1 MAKPKKKPYN
11 PKEVEE
17 KIYKFWMKSGYF
29 NPDKLKKTGAKKP
42 FVILL
47 PPPNVTGSLHMGHA
61 LNATSSDVLIRWQRM
76 KGSLAAWLPG
86 IDHAGI
92 ATQRVVEKKLS
103 RKGINKLELGREKFL
118 KEVWSWKEKHGEII
132 LDQLKKLGASCD
144 WSRNRFTM
152 DPQYSKDVLE
162 TFVHYYKKGLIYR
175 GLRTINWCPRCHT
188 SLSDLEVEYREEGST
203 LYHIKYGPFVVATTR
218 PETKFGDTALAVNPK
233 DKRYK
238 KYIGKEVEI
247 ETLATD
253 GELDEPRKIKIKLK
267 VVGDLAVDPDFG
279 TGALKVTPAHDILDF
294 EISQRHDL
302 PIVQVIDRRG
312 KMSEGAGKYEGMKTK
327 EARDRVVKDLKA
339 IDLLIKEE
347 PYHHRAATCYRCSS
361 TIEPLPSKQWFMKMD
376 DLAKVATQV
385 IKKKKTV
392 ILPKNFE
399 KGYFSWLNNIRDWCV
414 SRQLWWGHQLP
425 VWFCENNEDEFIV
438 SIKKPTK
445 CSVCKKCKLQQS
457 EDVLDTWFSSALWPF
472 AGLSKK
478 DQKDFYP
485 SSVLTTARDIIN
497 LWVGRMVFS
506 GIEFKNKTPFETVL
520 IHGTILT
527 KNGQRMSKSL
537 GTGIDPLDLIDQY
550 GADATRF
557 GIIWQSM
564 GTQDIRW
571 DESAVVAGK
580 KFTNKIWNAT
590 RFVMGQIDKKETFS
604 VNLKKPRATKP
615 FNKKILA
622 QLEKTRKGIEKD
634 LGNYQFG
641 QALHK
646 FYEFFWHNYCDVCL
660 EKAKDNPSKETSN
673 VLFYVLVE
681 SLKLAHPFMPFVTE
695 EVYQSLPIKDKKLLM
710 IKKW

>member
-118 KEVWSWKEKHGEII
+118 KEVWSWKEEHGEII

-604 VNLKKPRATKP
+604 VNLKKPRATKS

>member
-1 MAKPKKKPYN
+1 MAKVKKKPYN

-17 KIYKFWMKSGYF
+17 KIYKLWMRSGYF

-61 LNATSSDVLIRWQRM
+61 LNAVSSDILIRWQRM
-76 KGSLAAWLPG
+76 RGSLTAWLPG

-92 ATQRVVEKKLS
+92 ATQRVVEKKL
-103 RKGINKLELGREKFL
+103 RKKGINKLELGREKFL
-118 KEVWSWKEKHGEII
+118 KEVWDWKEEHGEII

-144 WSRNRFTM
+144 WSRTRFTM

-162 TFVHYYKKGLIYR
+162 TFIHYHKKGLIYR

-188 SLSDLEVEYREEGST
+188 SLSDLEVEYREEGGS

-253 GELDEPRKIKIKLK
+253 GDLKEPKKIKIKLK
-267 VVGDLAVDPDFG
+267 VVGDPAVDPDFG
-279 TGALKVTPAHDILDF
+279 TGVLKVTPAHDILDF

-302 PIVQVIDRRG
+302 PIVQVIDKRG
-312 KMSEGAGKYEGMKTK
+312 KMSEGAGKYEGMKTD
-327 EARDRVVKDLKA
+327 EARKKVAEDLKV
-339 IDLLIKEE
+339 IDLLIKKE
-347 PYHHRAATCYRCSS
+347 PYHHRMATCYRCNS

-376 DLAKVATQV
+376 KLAKIATQIV
-385 IKKKKTV
+385 RKKKTV

-399 KGYFSWLNNIRDWCV
+399 KGYFSWLNNIRDWCI

-425 VWFCENNEDEFIV
+425 VWFCKNNEDEFIV
-438 SIKKPTK
+438 SVKQPAK
-445 CSVCKKCKLQQS
+445 CSVCKKCKPQQS

-478 DQKDFYP
+478 DQKEFYP
-485 SSVLTTARDIIN
+485 SDVLTTARDIIN
-497 LWVGRMVFS
+497 LWVGRMIFS
-506 GIEFKNKTPFETVL
+506 GIEFKNKTPFKTVL
-520 IHGTILT
+520 IHGTILA
-527 KNGQRMSKSL
+527 KSGQRMSKSL
-537 GTGIDPLDLIDQY
+537 GTGINPLDLIDQY

-571 DESAVVAGK
+571 DESAVVAGR

-604 VNLKKPRATKP
+604 TNLKKPRATKP

-622 QLEKTRKGIEKD
+622 QLEKTKLGVEKD
-634 LGNYQFG
+634 IDNYKFG

-660 EKAKDNPSKETSN
+660 EKAKDAPSKETSN
-673 VLFYVLVE
+673 ILFYVLVE

-695 EVYQSLPIKDKKLLM
+695 EIYQSLPLKNKKLLM
-710 IKKW
+710 IKK

>member
-11 PKEVEE
+11 PAEVED
-17 KIYKFWMKSGYF
+17 KIYKLWMKSGYF

-61 LNATSSDVLIRWQRM
+61 LNATGSDILIRWQRM
-76 KGSLAAWLPG
+76 KGSLTAWLPG

-92 ATQRVVEKKLS
+92 ATQRVVEKKL
-103 RKGINKLELGREKFL
+103 RKKGINKLELGREKFL
-118 KEVWSWKEKHGEII
+118 KEVWSWKEEHGDII
-132 LDQLKKLGASCD
+132 SGQLKKLGASCD

-162 TFVHYYKKGLIYR
+162 TFVHYHKKGLIYR
-175 GLRTINWCPRCHT
+175 GLRTINWCVRCHT
-188 SLSDLEVEYREEGST
+188 SLSDLEVEYREEGSS

-218 PETKFGDTALAVNPK
+218 PETKFGDTALAVSPK

-238 KYIGKEVEI
+238 KYIGKEIEI

-253 GELDEPRKIKIKLK
+253 GDLAKPRKIKMKLK
-267 VVGDLAVDPDFG
+267 VVGDTAVDPEFG
-279 TGALKVTPAHDILDF
+279 TGVLKVTPAHDILDF

-312 KMSEGAGKYEGMKTK
+312 KMSEGAGKYEGMKVD
-327 EARDRVVKDLKA
+327 EARKKVVEDLKA

-347 PYHHRAATCYRCSS
+347 PYHHRTAVCYRCNS

-376 DLAKVATQV
+376 KLAKVAAEIV
-385 IKKKKTV
+385 KKKKTV
-392 ILPKNFE
+392 IIPKNFE
-399 KGYFSWLNNIRDWCV
+399 KGYFSWLNNIRDWCI

-425 VWFCENNEDEFIV
+425 VWFCKNNEDEFIV
-438 SIKKPTK
+438 SVKQPAK
-445 CSVCKKCKLQQS
+445 CSVCKKCKPQQS

-472 AGLSKK
+472 AGLNKK
-478 DQKDFYP
+478 DQKTFYP

-497 LWVGRMVFS
+497 LWVGRMIFS
-506 GIEFKNKTPFETVL
+506 GIEFKKKTPFSTVL
-520 IHGTILT
+520 IHGTILA

-537 GTGIDPLDLIDQY
+537 GTGIDPLDLINQY

-590 RFVMGQIDKKETFS
+590 RFVMGQIDKKETFNA
-604 VNLKKPRATKP
+604 NLKKPRATKP

-622 QLEKTRKGIEKD
+622 QLEKTKKGVEKNIS
-634 LGNYQFG
+634 NYQFG

-660 EKAKDNPSKETSN
+660 EKAKNNPSKETSN

-695 EVYQSLPIKDKKLLM
+695 EIYQSLPLKDKKLLM

>member
-1 MAKPKKKPYN
+1 
-11 PKEVEE
+11 
-17 KIYKFWMKSGYF
+17 
-29 NPDKLKKTGAKKP
+29 
-42 FVILL
+42 
-47 PPPNVTGSLHMGHA
+47 MGHA

-118 KEVWSWKEKHGEII
+118 KEVWSWKEEHGEII

-438 SIKKPTK
+438 SIKKPPK

-497 LWVGRMVFS
+497 LWVGRIGFLWYRV
-506 GIEFKNKTPFETVL
+506 
-520 IHGTILT
+520 
-527 KNGQRMSKSL
+527 
-537 GTGIDPLDLIDQY
+537 
-550 GADATRF
+550 
-557 GIIWQSM
+557 
-564 GTQDIRW
+564 
-571 DESAVVAGK
+571 
-580 KFTNKIWNAT
+580 
-590 RFVMGQIDKKETFS
+590 
-604 VNLKKPRATKP
+604 
-615 FNKKILA
+615 
-622 QLEKTRKGIEKD
+622 
-634 LGNYQFG
+634 
-641 QALHK
+641 
-646 FYEFFWHNYCDVCL
+646 
-660 EKAKDNPSKETSN
+660 
-673 VLFYVLVE
+673 
-681 SLKLAHPFMPFVTE
+681 
-695 EVYQSLPIKDKKLLM
+695 
-710 IKKW
+710 

>member
-118 KEVWSWKEKHGEII
+118 KEVWSWKEEHGEII

-238 KYIGKEVEI
+238 KYIGKEVKI

-604 VNLKKPRATKP
+604 VNLKKPRATKS

>member
-118 KEVWSWKEKHGEII
+118 KEVWSWKEEHGEII